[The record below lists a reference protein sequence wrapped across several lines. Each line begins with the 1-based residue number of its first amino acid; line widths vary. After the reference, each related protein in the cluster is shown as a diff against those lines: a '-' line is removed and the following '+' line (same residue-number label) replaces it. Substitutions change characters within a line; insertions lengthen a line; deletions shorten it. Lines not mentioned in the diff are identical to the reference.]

1 MGLKEKDLKTLEQ
14 APIVLETLAEDA
26 PDRGIPQDLLEKA
39 ECVLVFPNVTKGAF
53 VVGGEAGRGVAT
65 CRVEP
70 DGPMGA
76 PAMFTIG
83 GASIGW
89 QIGGQQ
95 TDLVLLVMDRNGM
108 QNLLRDEFKIGAEGS
123 VSAGPV
129 GRTAEASTDELLG
142 AQMLAWSRSQGL
154 FAGVSLEGSVIKPA
168 HEANERLY
176 GRSITAEQ
184 IFEQH
189 PSVPP
194 ASREFVDVAN
204 RLTGEGDQVTQD
216 QAHDADTYART
227 EPDRAND
234 PAKSAYATDTAQ
246 GQSPNASSA
255 YQRDYAPADSSARAA
270 GTGDARNADGSLPS
284 TASPLPLIGLG
295 GIASLLAAWRLRARR
310 NR

>member
-14 APIVLETLAEDA
+14 APVVLQSLAEDA

-39 ECVLVFPNVTKGAF
+39 ECILVFPNVTKGAF

-65 CRVEP
+65 CRTEA

-76 PAMFTIG
+76 PVMFTIG

-129 GRTAEASTDELLG
+129 GRTAEASTDVLLG

-168 HEANERLY
+168 QEANERLY
-176 GRSITAEQ
+176 GRPITAEQ

-189 PSVPP
+189 PSVPA
-194 ASREFVDVAN
+194 ASREFIDVAN
-204 RLTGEGDQVTQD
+204 RVTGESDQLAQD
-216 QAHDADTYART
+216 QDRDADTAQTR
-227 EPDRAND
+227 D

-246 GQSPNASSA
+246 GQSPRASSA
-255 YQRDYAPADSSARAA
+255 YAPADSAQ
-270 GTGDARNADGSLPS
+270 ARNTDGSLPA
-284 TASPLPLIGLG
+284 TASPLPLIALG

-310 NR
+310 SR

>member
-129 GRTAEASTDELLG
+129 GRTAEASTDVLLG

-168 HEANERLY
+168 REANERLY
-176 GRSITAEQ
+176 GRPITAEQ

-194 ASREFVDVAN
+194 ASREFVDVAK

-216 QAHDADTYART
+216 QAH
-227 EPDRAND
+227 D

-284 TASPLPLIGLG
+284 TASPLPLIGLAG
-295 GIASLLAAWRLRARR
+295 LLCSGLSLYLRRLR
-310 NR
+310 